1 MALQTL
7 AATKPFPIPA
17 AYFGMVL
24 GVVGVGTAWRMAARI
39 WGLPGFIGE
48 TLMAIAGCIWVSLA
62 VVFIVKWIWYRPAAL
77 AEVEDS
83 IQCCFIS
90 LFPGTTMLMG
100 SAVAPYARHLAL
112 GLVIVGTLGQLAFA
126 AYRSAGLWRGLHS
139 PEAITHLPTVSGNL
153 ISAITLGA
161 LDSVVK

>member
-1 MALQTL
+1 MLLYQ
-7 AATKPFPIPA
+7 P
-17 AYFGMVL
+17 
-24 GVVGVGTAWRMAARI
+24 
-39 WGLPGFIGE
+39 
-48 TLMAIAGCIWVSLA
+48 VS
-62 VVFIVKWIWYRPAAL
+62 R
-77 AEVEDS
+77 
-83 IQCCFIS
+83 Q
-90 LFPGTTMLMG
+90 TMLMG

-126 AYRSAGLWRGLHS
+126 AYRSAELWRGLHS

>member
-24 GVVGVGTAWRMAARI
+24 GVVGMGTAWRMAAHI

-48 TLMAIAGCIWVSLA
+48 TLMALAVGIWVSLA
-62 VVFIVKWIWYRPAAL
+62 VVFIIKWIWYRPAAL

-90 LFPGTTMLMG
+90 LFPGKPCSWAQRWLPMPAIL
-100 SAVAPYARHLAL
+100 PL
-112 GLVIVGTLGQLAFA
+112 G
-126 AYRSAGLWRGLHS
+126 W
-139 PEAITHLPTVSGNL
+139 
-153 ISAITLGA
+153 
-161 LDSVVK
+161 